1 LDSRGVIVTA
11 PGNDCDFVSRCF
23 FPQTGV
29 DEDPVTGSAHCQM
42 TPYWVDRLG
51 KSKLVACQLSA
62 RGGEVI
68 CEMQGDRVMLEGEA
82 VKYMEGKIEIPL

>member
-1 LDSRGVIVTA
+1 
-11 PGNDCDFVSRCF
+11 
-23 FPQTGV
+23 
-29 DEDPVTGSAHCQM
+29 M